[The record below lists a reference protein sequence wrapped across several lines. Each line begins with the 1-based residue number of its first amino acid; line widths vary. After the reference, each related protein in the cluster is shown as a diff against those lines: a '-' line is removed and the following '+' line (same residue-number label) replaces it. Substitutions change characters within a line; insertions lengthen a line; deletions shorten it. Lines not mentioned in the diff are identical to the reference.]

1 MSKTNLIVIV
11 IVASVWTACHK
22 DNDYCPGALHNDCSL
37 IDAATIPDQGPTGC
51 SSNTQCTAPTAVC
64 DIPTTTCVQCTSS
77 EASAC
82 SGTTP
87 VCGTNDGCRGC
98 EAHAECSSDVCLPDG
113 SCGSDTNVA
122 YVDPGGTDNT
132 SCTKAMPC
140 TKVAKALATGRAFV
154 KFTGSTN
161 DQVSINNQ
169 NVTLLAD
176 PGAKLSYSLAGVI
189 LTVTGTS
196 NVSIYD
202 LSITDGLGS
211 TGVGISMPTGNTAVL
226 SLHRAKLTNNAGGA
240 VSTSGGTLS
249 VTQSTISGNAG
260 GGFVAS
266 GGTLTVTQSTISG
279 NAGGGFSLSST
290 QFTITNNFI
299 AGNGGPSPTNTIGG
313 INLAIVSASPHQL
326 EFNTITANA
335 GGMSVNSGVNCGTVT
350 VSVNLANN
358 IIYGNL
364 VSGSGKQLGGSVS
377 CTASYSD
384 IGPDITAGTGNINA
398 DPLFVN
404 AGQSNYHLQ
413 AASPAK
419 DSADPAATLN
429 VDFDGDT
436 RPQGPARDMG
446 ADEYK

>member
-11 IVASVWTACHK
+11 ASMWTACHK

-82 SGTTP
+82 SGTSP
-87 VCGTNDGCRGC
+87 YCGSGDTCRAC
-98 EAHAECSSDVCLPDG
+98 EVHSECLSDVCLPDG
-113 SCGSDTNVA
+113 SCGTDTNVA
-122 YVDPGGTDNT
+122 YVDQAGTDNAMCT
-132 SCTKAMPC
+132 EAMRCTKIAS
-140 TKVAKALATGRAFV
+140 ALVTGRPYV
-154 KFTGSTN
+154 KVTGTITEPVSLTN
-161 DQVSINNQ
+161 KNI
-169 NVTLLAD
+169 TFLAD
-176 PGAKLSYSLAGVI
+176 PGAKLTESTNGIVLEVK
-189 LTVTGTS
+189 GTS
-196 NVSIYD
+196 QVQVRD
-202 LSITDGLGS
+202 LTISDGLAAGI
-211 TGVGISMPTGNTAVL
+211 GVSMPPGNTATLTLRQV
-226 SLHRAKLTNNAGGA
+226 KLTNN
-240 VSTSGGTLS
+240 SGGG
-249 VTQSTISGNAG
+249 I
-260 GGFVAS
+260 VAS
-266 GGTLTVTQSTISG
+266 GGTLNVTRSTISG

-350 VSVNLANN
+350 VPVNLANN